1 MSLQDLLDVVPSGSE
16 ERSLLR
22 AIDFDRLPRHVAI
35 IMDGN
40 GRWAKL
46 RHKRRVEGHRAG
58 IASVRDVVE
67 TSARLGLQV
76 LTLYA
81 FSVENWKRPQTEVS
95 TLMELLKR
103 YLRMELQTLLRNNIR
118 FQVIGRMGELPPDV
132 QEELQRGI
140 ERTRERTGLLF
151 NIALNYG
158 GRAEITDA
166 VRALVAEAA
175 RSGRDPSTIGE
186 HDLARHLYTAGQP
199 DPGLLAARGVVA
211 LRATG
216 AVLTALCFA
225 DALRPLAGMAVVPAA
240 ALIAL
245 GAMLFRAGDPPG
257 ALSSAA
263 GTLLAAAY
271 LGGLGGTLAG
281 LRLAPAAL
289 GGPWVM
295 MLLLTTVMSA
305 DSAALFA
312 GSAVGRHKMA
322 PRISPAKTWEGFVG
336 GLVGG
341 IAGALVIR
349 QLGLRWMPLLHA
361 VLLAVATAAAGTA
374 GDLVESLLKR
384 WAGVKDSGRLFP
396 GHGGMLDR
404 LDSLLFGAPVLYY
417 YLLYAR

>member
-1 MSLQDLLDVVPSGSE
+1 M
-16 ERSLLR
+16 
-22 AIDFDRLPRHVAI
+22 
-35 IMDGN
+35 
-40 GRWAKL
+40 
-46 RHKRRVEGHRAG
+46 
-58 IASVRDVVE
+58 
-67 TSARLGLQV
+67 T
-76 LTLYA
+76 
-81 FSVENWKRPQTEVS
+81 
-95 TLMELLKR
+95 
-103 YLRMELQTLLRNNIR
+103 
-118 FQVIGRMGELPPDV
+118 
-132 QEELQRGI
+132 
-140 ERTRERTGLLF
+140 
-151 NIALNYG
+151 
-158 GRAEITDA
+158 RAEIARRLATAA
-166 VRALVAEAA
+166 VGIPLLILALFWGPPAVIVVVVAAA
-175 RSGRDPSTIGE
+175 VALGLWE
-186 HDLARHLYTAGQP
+186 FY
-199 DPGLLAARGVVA
+199 GLLAVRGVVA

-225 DALRPLAGMAVVPAA
+225 DALRPLAGVAVVPAA

-245 GAMLFRAGDPPG
+245 GAMLFRAGDAPG

-295 MLLLTTVMSA
+295 MLLLTTVMCA

-374 GDLVESLLKR
+374 GDLVESLVKR